1 MSDLENKDDGIMQM
15 HIEKEMKKSYLD
27 YAMTVIVSRALP
39 DVRDGLKPV
48 HRRILYAANE
58 LGLTPDKP
66 HRKCARIVGDVLGKY
81 HPHGDTAVYD
91 AMVRLAQDFSMRYPL
106 IDGHGNFGS
115 VDGDQAAAMRYT
127 EARMS
132 KMAMELLRDI
142 GKETVDYR
150 LNFDETLK
158 EPTVLPSRFPNLLVN
173 GSTGI
178 AVGMA
183 SSIPPHNLGEVIN
196 GTIALIDNPDIT
208 IPELMEYIKGP
219 DFPTGAIIVGKE
231 NIRNAY
237 MTGRG
242 FVKVKSKL
250 EIEEYKNGRNRIVV
264 HEIPYVVNKA
274 RLIEKIAEL
283 VKEKKIDGISELR
296 DESDRTGMRIV
307 IEIKKDYNA
316 NVVLNNL
323 YKHTQLQDNFSIIM
337 IALVNGEPK
346 VLNLK
351 DMIYYYVEHQRN
363 VIRRRTEYDLSK
375 AEARAHILEGLRI
388 AIDNIDEVIKII
400 RTSYDNAEQNLM
412 TRFDLSEVQAKAIV
426 DMRLRRLQGLER
438 EKIEE
443 EYAELIKLINKYK
456 EILANPYLIDEI
468 IKTELNEIKNNYYDE
483 RRTEI
488 THDDDEINVED
499 LIEEENVAITITNF
513 GYIKR
518 LPEDTYKA
526 QRRGGKGVTGLTT
539 REEDFVKDLFITS
552 THDYLLFFTNK
563 GKMYRIKAYKVPE
576 ARRQA
581 KGTAVVNL
589 INLDGGEKVAAIIP
603 MRTFSEEEYLILSTK
618 KGIIKKTK
626 LSEFETSRKT
636 GLIAIK
642 IAEEDELISVN
653 TTDGTKDVLIVT
665 KKGKAIRFS
674 ELDVRE
680 TGRSTMGVKAIKT
693 SKDDELVAM
702 LILDGDGTAVPSDIV
717 EPIEDENLTL
727 EDIDGNDVDA
737 VDSLDA
743 IDDVDDMDDE
753 NIVETREKLI
763 TLTENGFSKM
773 TSTTAYRRQSRAG
786 KGVKTHNI
794 NDKTG
799 DIVGAMI
806 IEPENDLM
814 IISQAGSI
822 IRMHASDISITG
834 RDTQG
839 VKAMRLNEGDKVVS
853 LAKLVRDEEESTEE

>member
-1 MSDLENKDDGIMQM
+1 MSDLENKNDGILPM
-15 HIEKEMKKSYLD
+15 HIEKEMQQSFLD
-27 YAMTVIVSRALP
+27 YAITVIVSRALP

-48 HRRILYAANE
+48 HRRILYAASE

-91 AMVRLAQDFSMRYPL
+91 AMVRLAQDFSLRYPL

-132 KMAMELLRDI
+132 KMAIELLKDI

-150 LNFDETLK
+150 LNFDETMK
-158 EPTVLPSRFPNLLVN
+158 EPVVLPSRFPNLLVN
-173 GSTGI
+173 GSSGI

-208 IPELMEYIKGP
+208 IPELMKYIKGP
-219 DFPTGAIIVGKE
+219 DFPTGAIIVGKD
-231 NIRNAY
+231 NIKNAY

-250 EIEEYKNGRNRIVV
+250 EIEEMKNGKNRIVV
-264 HEIPYVVNKA
+264 TEIPYVVNKA

-283 VKEKKIDGISELR
+283 VKDKRIDGISDLR
-296 DESDRTGMRIV
+296 DESDREGMRIV

-316 NVVLNNL
+316 NIVLNNL
-323 YKHTQLQDNFSIIM
+323 YKHTQLQDNFTIIM
-337 IALVNGEPK
+337 IALVDGEPK

-351 DMIYYYVEHQRN
+351 EMIYHYVEHQR
-363 VIRRRTEYDLSK
+363 VIIRRRTEYDLSK

-400 RTSYDNAEQNLM
+400 RSSYDNAEQNLM
-412 TRFDLSEVQAKAIV
+412 DRFNLSEIQAKSIV

-438 EKIEE
+438 EKLEE
-443 EYAELIKLINKYK
+443 EYEELIKMINRFR
-456 EILANPYLIDEI
+456 EILENAYLIDEI
-468 IKTELNEIKNNYYDE
+468 IKTELTEIKNSYYDE
-483 RRTEI
+483 RRTQI
-488 THDDDEINVED
+488 THDEDEINVED

-526 QRRGGKGVTGLTT
+526 QKRGGKGITGLTT

-552 THDYLLFFTNK
+552 THDYLMFFTNK
-563 GKMYRIKAYKVPE
+563 GKVYRMKAYEVPE

-589 INLDGGEKVAAIIP
+589 INLDAGEKVAAIIP
-603 MRTFSEEEYLILSTK
+603 MRDFSNDEEYLILSTK

-626 LSEFETSRKT
+626 LNEFDTSRKS
-636 GLIAIK
+636 GLLAIK
-642 IAEEDELISVN
+642 IADDDELISVN
-653 TTDGTKDVLIVT
+653 KTDGTKDVLIVT

-674 ELDVRE
+674 EDDVRE
-680 TGRSTMGVKAIKT
+680 TGRISMGVKAIST

-702 LILDGDGTAVPSDIV
+702 LILDGD
-717 EPIEDENLTL
+717 NLPEIT
-727 EDIDGNDVDA
+727 EEEEINEE
-737 VDSLDA
+737 A
-743 IDDVDDMDDE
+743 IP
-753 NIVETREKLI
+753 ETREKLI
-763 TLTENGFSKM
+763 TLTENGFGKM
-773 TSTTAYRRQSRAG
+773 TSTTAYRKQARAG

-794 NDKTG
+794 NEKTG

-814 IISQAGSI
+814 IISQVGSI
-822 IRMHASDISITG
+822 IRMHASDISVTG

-853 LAKLVRDEEESTEE
+853 LAKLIREDVDDSEEEEV